1 MREMPEGQ
9 FFNARLFLP
18 ALCANVTVREAM
30 TLAVLNQGHCIRVAY
45 LPKKLEIVLC
55 DSTVPYPNF
64 RVIVILL

>member
-18 ALCANVTVREAM
+18 ANVTVREAM
-30 TLAVLNQGHCIRVAY
+30 TLAVLNQVHCIRVAY
-45 LPKKLEIVLC
+45 LPKQLEIVLR
-55 DSTVPYPNF
+55 DSTEPYPSF